1 MADGMTRAQQIGL
14 SLQGLG
20 AGMQGQLPQFQQAQ
34 AAQQMADQRAQGLA
48 LQQEE
53 MRMRQQEAARKA
65 KMEEM
70 EARRRAFYTDSLAE
84 LNMLEREDFDGI
96 VDLSMERL
104 NYLKM
109 FGDADPSDTQ
119 QVAQLAM
126 IAGSDGEGSE
136 EAKGMLKD
144 LLGSRVEAGRDLG
157 ILGEPK
163 ESYEVLSDQEKAQ
176 LGLNPENTYQR
187 QNNGKITQVGGSQT
201 TVNVNGGEQ
210 PSVGWEAVD
219 KAYADDYLEWQSAGR
234 SQAMTN
240 LASLGSVLGKIANGE
255 RLSGPEIGLAPNF
268 YNAIMNPNAVD
279 ARESVEQVVQQ
290 NLRTILGAQF
300 GQQEGERLISRAFNP
315 TLKPEVNARRLRQLY
330 MQMDVARQN
339 KDKMSAYF
347 EENGTLRGYKGD
359 MPSINDFYTA
369 ITATEYQPGD
379 VVGGYRY
386 LGGDDM
392 NPSSWEEVEN

>member
-14 SLQGLG
+14 ALQGLG

-53 MRMRQQEAARKA
+53 MQMRQQEAARQA

-70 EARRRAFYTDSLAE
+70 EARQKAFYTDSLAE
-84 LNMLEREDFDGI
+84 LNMLERGDFDSI

-126 IAGSDGEGSE
+126 IAGSGGEGAE
-136 EAKGMLKD
+136 EAQTLLRD

-157 ILGEPK
+157 ILGKPE
-163 ESYEVLSDQEKAQ
+163 ESYEVLSDEEKAQ

-219 KAYADDYLEWQSAGR
+219 KAYAKDYLDWQTNSR
-234 SQAMTN
+234 STAMTN
-240 LASLGSVLGKIANGE
+240 LASIGNVLGRIERGE
-255 RLSGPEIGLAPNF
+255 EISGPMIGMAPDF
-268 YNAIMNPNAVD
+268 YNAVMNPNAVD
-279 ARESVEQVVQQ
+279 AKEQVEQVVQQ
-290 NLRTILGAQF
+290 NLRTVLGAQF

-315 TLKPEVNARRLRQLY
+315 SLDPEINARRLRRLY
-330 MQMDVARQN
+330 AQMDIARKN
-339 KDKMSAYF
+339 KDKMAEYF
-347 EENGTLRGYKGD
+347 DKNGTLRGYKGD
-359 MPSINDFYTA
+359 MPSMNDFFTA
-369 ITATEYQPGD
+369 MSESEPGD

-386 LGGDDM
+386 IGGDDM
-392 NPSSWEEVEN
+392 NPSSWEKVEN